1 MDIRLIAFDLD
12 GTLLDD
18 DKNISGENLRAMER
32 AAEKGIMLVPATGR
46 IYRGLPELLRS
57 LPFLRRYI
65 LVNGAY
71 VYDAGEDRC
80 LVREDID
87 CARAL
92 EFLAYADTLGVLYD
106 CYQDNWGY
114 MTERMLEEAL
124 RVVPS
129 AAARDLIRTL
139 RSPVPELK
147 RYLRQQGTGVQKLQL
162 YFTDPEQRLREL
174 EKLPDLFPDL
184 SISTSVFC
192 NIEINARGATK
203 GRALLSLRGA
213 GAGSLADHG
222 PGRRN
227 ERPGN
232 AAEGRPRRR
241 HGKRRTRRQGR
252 GRRSDREQQ
261 RERLCRRRGEI
272 RALKN
277 RTGTIPPPR

>member
-203 GRALLSLRGA
+203 GRALLSLCGELGLDPSQTMALGDETNDLEMLQKA
-213 GAGSLADHG
+213 GLGVAM
-222 PGRRN
+222 
-227 ERPGN
+227 GN
-232 AAEGRPRRR
+232 AEPAVRDAADAVTGSNNESGFAAAVE
-241 HGKRRTRRQGR
+241 KY
-252 GRRSDREQQ
+252 
-261 RERLCRRRGEI
+261 
-272 RALKN
+272 AL
-277 RTGTIPPPR
+277 

>member
-18 DKNISGENLRAMER
+18 DKNISEENLRAMER
-32 AAEKGIMLVPATGR
+32 AAEKGIALVPATGR

-80 LVREDID
+80 LVREDIG

-129 AAARDLIRTL
+129 AATRELIRTL

-147 RYLRQQGTGVQKLQL
+147 RYLRQKGTGVQKLQL
-162 YFTDPEQRLREL
+162 YFTDSEQRLREL
-174 EKLPDLFPDL
+174 EKLPGLFPDL

-203 GRALLSLRGA
+203 GRALLSLCEELRLDPSQTMALGDDTNDLEMLQKA
-213 GAGSLADHG
+213 GLGVAMANANPAVLDAADAVTGSN
-222 PGRRN
+222 N
-227 ERPGN
+227 ENGF
-232 AAEGRPRRR
+232 AAAVE
-241 HGKRRTRRQGR
+241 KY
-252 GRRSDREQQ
+252 
-261 RERLCRRRGEI
+261 
-272 RALKN
+272 AL
-277 RTGTIPPPR
+277 